1 MTFAE
6 NIRKFRTARGL
17 TQEALGEQV
26 GLSGQAVSKWE
37 TSDAYPDPTLL
48 PSLADALG
56 VTVDALF
63 GHEVHSKER
72 LSEDFAAMLRDTPA
86 EDRTRLCFEV
96 LAALFRTKSG
106 GGAAASVNEPDE
118 RSYHQIDTHTA
129 AGFLSENEDFPFL
142 VFGLEP
148 PDGWESICRDEHIP
162 GFLAAIGDPD
172 VLRCVLWIFGHEP
185 KPIEGSLLVKK
196 AGADPARTEDI
207 LASLEKIGTIRRE
220 TYMINGRERVI
231 ANVSYACQLLFRGP
245 MLSFLSAAHAF
256 TSCGAGIRYHVSNND
271 PPFLRD

>member
-48 PSLADALG
+48 PTLADALG

-86 EDRTRLCFEV
+86 EDRTRLRFEV
-96 LAALFRTKSG
+96 LAALFRTAFG
-106 GGAAASVNEPDE
+106 GGAASVNEPDE

-148 PDGWESICRDEHIP
+148 PDGWESICRDERLP

-196 AGADPARTEDI
+196 AGADPSRTDEI
-207 LASLEKIGTIRRE
+207 LEKLVKIGAIGLE
-220 TYMINGRERVI
+220 TYVINGRERII
-231 ANVSYACQLLFRGP
+231 ADTNHACGIYFKGP
-245 MLSFLSAAHAF
+245 MRSFLSAARVL
-256 TSCGAGIRYHVSNND
+256 TSCKAGTHYHENNSD
-271 PPFLRD
+271 PPFLKY

>member
-37 TSDAYPDPTLL
+37 TSDTYPDPTLL
-48 PSLADALG
+48 PTLADALG

-86 EDRTRLCFEV
+86 EDRTRLRFEV
-96 LAALFRTKSG
+96 LAALFRTAFG
-106 GGAAASVNEPDE
+106 GGAASVNEPDE

-148 PDGWESICRDEHIP
+148 PDGWESICRDERLP

-185 KPIEGSLLVKK
+185 KPIEGSLLVKR
-196 AGADPARTEDI
+196 AGADPSRTDEI
-207 LASLEKIGTIRRE
+207 LEKLVKIGAIGLE
-220 TYMINGRERVI
+220 TYVINGRERII
-231 ANVSYACQLLFRGP
+231 ADTNHACGIYFKGP
-245 MLSFLSAAHAF
+245 MRSFLSAARVL
-256 TSCGAGIRYHVSNND
+256 TSCKAGTHYHENNSD
-271 PPFLRD
+271 PPFLK